1 MHLFEYL
8 FLFWFHDGRIF
19 WINVVI
25 AKQMKHTVHNQK
37 CKFPHVVA
45 RFVDYM
51 VGDPEISVTSNW
63 GAIGY
68 NYEKDEDGVL
78 R

>member
-37 CKFPHVVA
+37 CKFTLRTV
-45 RFVDYM
+45 
-51 VGDPEISVTSNW
+51 SVT
-63 GAIGY
+63 
-68 NYEKDEDGVL
+68 L
-78 R
+78 CLF